1 MNPNVTKTWSI
12 KGQTPIIKHNC
23 SREKINVISCVTVS
37 PKKQQFGL
45 HMKFHKSN
53 IKSQEVIKFFRH
65 LLKYIKGNIVLI
77 LDGASIH
84 RSQIVQNFLAKNTRL
99 HIFRFLVY
107 VPELNPDEL
116 VWAQSK
122 RALSN
127 TVFKNI
133 NQLEINV
140 KNEIHRIKKSQSLL
154 KSCINASALPWCI

>member
-1 MNPNVTKTWSI
+1 
-12 KGQTPIIKHNC
+12 
-23 SREKINVISCVTVS
+23 
-37 PKKQQFGL
+37 
-45 HMKFHKSN
+45 MKFHRAN

-84 RSQIVQNFLAKNTRL
+84 RSQIVQIFLAKNKRL
-99 HIFRFLVY
+99 HIFRFPAY
-107 VPELNPDEL
+107 APELNPDEL

-127 TVFKNI
+127 TVYKNI
-133 NQLEINV
+133 NQLEIKV

-154 KSCINASALPWCI
+154 KGCINGSELPWDI